1 MSTWS
6 ISSAFARILDRA
18 AERYRAHKSARD
30 LIGLDHD
37 EVERI
42 LRDVNL
48 NMSDMAAITRPHAG
62 PEVMLPQRLQLVGL
76 DPHYIAATDIAT
88 YRDLQRSCMSC
99 RSWRRCARDLARGE
113 AQVGLASYCL
123 NSQLIDG
130 LLVGRL
136 DASQA
141 RRITLQGSSAGAVNA
156 E

>member
-48 NMSDMAAITRPHAG
+48 NMSD
-62 PEVMLPQRLQLVGL
+62 MLPQRLQLVGL